1 MVVRL
6 LRMGAIDTIN
16 KLDPEG
22 NTALHFAAA
31 KCEPEYLEV
40 INFFFNNSNII

>member
-16 KLDPEG
+16 YTDPEG

-31 KCEPEYLEV
+31 RCQPEYIQV
-40 INFFFNNSNII
+40 